1 VSTHLPIRAVDHFDV
16 EAFFAYLDDHIADNG
31 RNGTPLFQPL
41 ANSESR
47 FPIDKRQAFAKG
59 MATPFG
65 HPGWRRA
72 WVAVAP
78 DGAIAGHV
86 DLRARP
92 ERHTEHRAM
101 LGMGVHR
108 DYRRQGLGLHLIH
121 AAIGW
126 ARACTALEHID
137 LEVISTNAAALA
149 LYTKAGFHRVGK
161 YEDMFRIDGVSLS
174 YTLMSAS
181 LPR

>member
-1 VSTHLPIRAVDHFDV
+1 VTPKLSIRAAPHFNVD
-16 EAFFAYLDDHIADNG
+16 AFFAYLDDHLGDNG

-41 ANSESR
+41 SASESR
-47 FPIDKRQAFAKG
+47 FPIDKRKAFANG
-59 MATPFG
+59 LGTPFG

-72 WVAVAP
+72 WVAV
-78 DGAIAGHV
+78 DEGDAIAGHI

-92 ERHTEHRAM
+92 ERHTGHRAL

-108 DYRRQGLGLHLIH
+108 DHRRQGLGLHLIH

-137 LEVISTNAAALA
+137 LEVLSANAAALA
-149 LYTKAGFHRVGK
+149 LYRKAGFRQIGE
-161 YEDMFRIDGVSLS
+161 YEDMFRIDGESLA
-174 YTLMSAS
+174 YTVMTAS
-181 LPR
+181 LRR